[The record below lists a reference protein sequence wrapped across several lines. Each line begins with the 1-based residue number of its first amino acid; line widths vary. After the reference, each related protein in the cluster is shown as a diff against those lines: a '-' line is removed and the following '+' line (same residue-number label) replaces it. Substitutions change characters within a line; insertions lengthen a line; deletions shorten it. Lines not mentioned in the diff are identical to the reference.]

1 METTAPERQRRQ
13 AEPRGL
19 QRQQAANYV
28 GISPTKFDQLVAEG
42 RMPGPRRI
50 DGRKVWDRFEL
61 DLYFDALPVE
71 AESEASESV
80 GVWDRMLG
88 VTR

>member
-1 METTAPERQRRQ
+1 
-13 AEPRGL
+13 
-19 QRQQAANYV
+19 
-28 GISPTKFDQLVAEG
+28 
-42 RMPGPRRI
+42 MPGPRRI

-80 GVWDRMLG
+80 GVSDRMLG